1 MASRCNS
8 PQGSL
13 GPKSVGRSSAQS
25 PMRPTCRLDSFVQF
39 AKSFRV
45 KPKTQNSG
53 PKPSR
58 GGNCK
63 LSTSC
68 RHVIII
74 IIIATVSSPSS
85 PFDRH
90 QLPHHSQTPQRPEL
104 HDPQKAGASEAF
116 NRIKASGSGVQG
128 FRLPG
133 SSLGF
138 RAPCLRGYWHR
149 SLNPKKLIEVGFSH
163 LGQRMTMARTIK
175 LYKAR
180 CSRLRLFGSVGF
192 AVLGS

>member
-58 GGNCK
+58 GGKCK
-63 LSTSC
+63 LITSC
-68 RHVIII
+68 RHVIIII

-104 HDPQKAGASEAF
+104 HDPQKPEPVRPSTESRLQAPEC
-116 NRIKASGSGVQG
+116 RASG
-128 FRLPG
+128 FRVRVWG
-133 SSLGF
+133 LGH
-138 RAPCLRGYWHR
+138 RAFEATGTVP
-149 SLNPKKLIEVGFSH
+149 
-163 LGQRMTMARTIK
+163 
-175 LYKAR
+175 
-180 CSRLRLFGSVGF
+180 
-192 AVLGS
+192 